1 MNSNEKDL
9 EDCLDKE
16 FKRMIMDDEKLN
28 VLQTNNKNKEL
39 NEMQM

>member
-16 FKRMIMDDEKLN
+16 FKRMIMYDEKLN
-28 VLQTNNKNKEL
+28 ILQANNKSKEL